1 MLQFIQTAINKI
13 KLFEARHKPNIIFAS
28 MKQNTVIFDMD
39 GLLIDSEPLW
49 KEAAELLFLTYGKQL
64 TPEQYVTTTGL
75 RTKEFL
81 DHWFRYF
88 SLPQAAVD
96 NAETIIINEVIKL
109 VQQKGKPMPGVQYI
123 FNFFLERNFKIGLAS
138 SSPPELINLV
148 VDLLGIKNHIQVVSS
163 AAGLPFGKPHP
174 EVYLNCAVK
183 LNSIP
188 AECICFEDSFN
199 GMIAAK
205 AAKMKCVVV
214 PSAHDSKNPCWEAAD
229 LKISTLTNFN
239 GLLLDSL

>member
-1 MLQFIQTAINKI
+1 
-13 KLFEARHKPNIIFAS
+13 
-28 MKQNTVIFDMD
+28 MD

-49 KEAAELLFLTYGKQL
+49 KKAAGALFDTYGKQL
-64 TPEQYVTTTGL
+64 TTEQYLSTTGL

-81 DHWFRYF
+81 DHWFMHF
-88 SLPQAAVD
+88 NLPGAEIA

-148 VDLLGIKNHIQVVSS
+148 VDLLGIKDHVMAISS
-163 AAGLPFGKPHP
+163 AAAMAYGKPHP
-174 EVYLNCAVK
+174 EVYLNCAEK
-183 LNSIP
+183 LNTIP
-188 AECICFEDSFN
+188 VECICFEDSFN

-214 PSAHDSKNPCWEAAD
+214 PSLHDSKNRGWEAAD

-239 GLLLDSL
+239 GLLLDSI